1 MLSLRILRLLELSA
15 PSQKSGG
22 GNFGGSL
29 PRHGPGFA
37 TCPVPLVGALGM
49 YRLLHV
55 CCMLPLIWGI
65 ESVHAQTASVP
76 VTITLES
83 PSAPEL
89 SPPTL
94 IVSNTELSVQQD
106 HWERFTVKL
115 SDNPGAGASVDVT
128 LAVVPLDPSDREASD
143 LVLNTYSMTFTSL
156 DWYLTQPVTVTPE
169 IHTEAG
175 EDAYTIELSA
185 SGGSTDMKTV
195 SVTITDGIRFNR
207 IPDTR
212 MRTEENPKMLAV
224 TLQGSYSPRWGV
236 VEVRASFL
244 TGLYLPEEEYLVADP
259 LTLTYNE
266 SNYGETQVV
275 GVSAKEGTPV
285 GVYWLVLTAIRDGYD
300 PVEERGKITIISE
313 EYCSP
318 VLTPVRDLDFGTW
331 TKPEAGASVGWAT
344 VNADTG
350 ARNGMGMNP
359 IGGIV
364 SVGEFNAEVQSCSRS
379 GRCSV
384 TVSVN
389 HLGERGHALL
399 RGVNDSRN
407 TVDFSFSHVLRSP
420 DDGVIYY
427 SPTSTASSITW
438 PIASDLEDG
447 RYTFRLGGKIGHIND
462 INHQTPS
469 DTYRGT
475 IRVSSICEP

>member
-1 MLSLRILRLLELSA
+1 
-15 PSQKSGG
+15 
-22 GNFGGSL
+22 
-29 PRHGPGFA
+29 
-37 TCPVPLVGALGM
+37 M

-128 LAVVPLDPSDREASD
+128 LAVVPFDPSDREASD

-156 DWYLTQPVTVTPE
+156 DWYLTQPVTITPE

-244 TGLYLPEEEYLVADP
+244 TRLLLPEEEYLVADP

-266 SNYGETQVV
+266 DNYGETQVV
-275 GVSAKEGTPV
+275 GVSAKEGAPA
-285 GVYWLVLTAIRDGYD
+285 GMYWLVLTAIRDGYD
-300 PVEERGKITIISE
+300 PVEERGKIIIVSRD
-313 EYCSP
+313 CSSP
-318 VLTPVRDLDFGTW
+318 VLTPVSDLDFGTW
-331 TKPEAGASVGWAT
+331 SKPEAGDPPAWARI
-344 VNADTG
+344 NPDTG
-350 ARNGMGMNP
+350 AGDGVGLNYDRGST
-359 IGGIV
+359 I
-364 SVGEFNAEVQSCSRS
+364 SVGEFRVGIESCSRTRNCKVNIS
-379 GRCSV
+379 ISRRGRPS
-384 TVSVN
+384 
-389 HLGERGHALL
+389 RGSLLL
-399 RGVNDSRN
+399 RGESNSRN
-407 TVDFSFSHVLRSP
+407 TVGFAFTHVLEGPGGEVIDIYQPEARSTH
-420 DDGVIYY
+420 Y
-427 SPTSTASSITW
+427 SW
-438 PIASDLEDG
+438 PIAPGIQDG
-447 RYTFRLGGKIGHIND
+447 TYTFRIGGEVGIENKID
-462 INHQTPS
+462 HQTPS
-469 DTYRGT
+469 DTYRGK
-475 IRVSSICEP
+475 IFVSSICES